1 MKRWFVAIA
10 VSTAA
15 LVSGCGSASSGAGGA
30 TAGSSPLVAPPAIAQ
45 AGQLTVCSDISSPPL
60 EFFDAAHKE
69 QGSDIEIGD
78 AIGAKLGVKVIWRQT
93 AFSSIVPTL
102 EAGHCDAI
110 ISQLFIKPAR
120 LQVVDMV
127 PYMYSGESIV
137 TTSANP
143 HHVTGLDD
151 SLCGLRVST
160 TTATTAAADVA
171 DQSTKCVAAGKGK
184 ISILT
189 FTADTDALQQ
199 LALDRSDA
207 YATTSETAAY
217 YMTKQPN
224 TYQFAGQ
231 QFGKITAGIAVQ
243 KGNAALVDAVT
254 KALGEIKADGT
265 YAAILKKYGLS
276 IDAL

>member
-1 MKRWFVAIA
+1 VKRLLVAVVSA
-10 VSTAA
+10 VLA
-15 LVSGCGSASSGAGGA
+15 LAGCS
-30 TAGSSPLVAPPAIAQ
+30 TAGSSPGTPSSGAAPGVTPPAIAQ

-69 QGSDIEIGD
+69 QGSDIEIGN
-78 AIGAKLGVKVIWRQT
+78 AIGAKLGLKVVWRQT
-93 AFSSIVPTL
+93 AFSSIIPTL
-102 EAGHCDAI
+102 AAGHCDAI

-127 PYMYSGESIV
+127 PYMYSGESMV
-137 TTSANP
+137 TTTANP
-143 HHVTGLDD
+143 KQVTGLDD

-160 TTATTAAADVA
+160 TIATTAAADVA
-171 DQSTKCVAAGKGK
+171 DQSKKCVAAGKSA

-224 TYQFAGQ
+224 AYVFAGK
-231 QFGKITAGIAVQ
+231 QFGKITAGIATR
-243 KGNAALVDAVT
+243 KGNTALVTAIT
-254 KALGEIKADGT
+254 SALSQIKSDGT
-265 YAAILKKYGLS
+265 YAQILKKFGL
-276 IDAL
+276 ALDSL